1 MWIIVQRNKLG
12 LCPALATQ
20 TVFVGTI
27 IVCFRCFRGFIENN
41 KKYRLLPGNHAIV
54 NQKRKHSCVV
64 GTFLTSPTSPKPV
77 LCFALQHCSKIQL
90 KKQLLLFFFKQ
101 LSKPTSRHNWRW
113 HCISYWYPH
122 KNSHWNAPS
131 WTHLHWRASPNLS
144 TRGQMTSRCQD

>member
-1 MWIIVQRNKLG
+1 MSGLG
-12 LCPALATQ
+12 YTDSIC
-20 TVFVGTI
+20 TI

-90 KKQLLLFFFKQ
+90 KNSFFFFFFLNSCQ
-101 LSKPTSRHNWRW
+101 NQPAGTIDDDTASRIDILIRTLTEMRLLEPI
-113 HCISYWYPH
+113 CIEGH
-122 KNSHWNAPS
+122 HR
-131 WTHLHWRASPNLS
+131 T
-144 TRGQMTSRCQD
+144 